1 MPYAQFRD
9 LKLYYEEFGM
19 GEPVLFLHSGFSRGA
34 AGLFSA
40 DSAVSGEVPLPVS
53 RFPGARAYPV

>member
-19 GEPVLFLHSGFSRGA
+19 GEPVQFLHSGFSRWA
-34 AGLFSA
+34 AGHFSA
-40 DSAVSGEVPLPVS
+40 DSADTGEVPLPVS
-53 RFPGARAYPV
+53 RFTWARAHPV